1 MSPDELHELSLEQA
15 PSKKK
20 KITLE
25 KFLQQFN
32 TLDMNSYGSWPL
44 SVKITCWIFIFFA
57 VLALG
62 YFVAIQPK
70 LQAIDNAQA
79 QESNLLNEF
88 REKDSKLRN
97 LQQYQFQLQE
107 MQANFNQR
115 RKFLLNSLLL
125 SKQLG
130 IITLSVLLLA
140 VLRHYHVL

>member
-79 QESNLLNEF
+79 
-88 REKDSKLRN
+88 
-97 LQQYQFQLQE
+97 
-107 MQANFNQR
+107 
-115 RKFLLNSLLL
+115 
-125 SKQLG
+125 
-130 IITLSVLLLA
+130 
-140 VLRHYHVL
+140 